1 MDLILTSRRQ
11 CLRWLSQLPLI
22 FGGGTI
28 FAQSQPTVAAA
39 SDLKFA
45 LEEVALNFEKD
56 AGQEVRL
63 VFGSSGYFYTQI
75 NQGAPFHMLMS
86 ADESF
91 IFKLSDAGKTKD
103 RGQIYAKGRIGIMV
117 PNRSTL
123 KADGELKDLG
133 QSIKDGR
140 LEKFAIANPDHAPYG
155 MRAKEALIKADLW
168 EGIKTKL
175 VFGEN
180 ISQAT
185 QFALSGSAQGGI
197 IAQSLALS
205 PLIER
210 LGHFALIPESW
221 HQPLIQRMAL
231 MKDAPKV
238 IEDFYRYI
246 GEPKA
251 QSILRRFGFSPPHQ
265 QRS

>member
-11 CLRWLSQLPLI
+11 FLQWLSQLPLI
-22 FGGGTI
+22 FGGGAI
-28 FAQSQPTVAAA
+28 FAQSQPIVAAA

-45 LEEVALNFEKD
+45 LQEVALNFEKD
-56 AGQEVRL
+56 AGQQVRL
-63 VFGSSGYFYTQI
+63 VFGSSGQFYTQI

-123 KADGELKDLG
+123 KADGQLKDLR

-140 LEKFAIANPDHAPYG
+140 LEKFAMANPNHAPYG
-155 MRAKEALIKADLW
+155 MRAKEALVKADLW

-180 ISQAT
+180 ISQAA

-205 PLIER
+205 ASIER

-246 GEPKA
+246 GEPKS
-251 QSILRRFGFSPPHQ
+251 QSILRRFGFSPPN
-265 QRS
+265 